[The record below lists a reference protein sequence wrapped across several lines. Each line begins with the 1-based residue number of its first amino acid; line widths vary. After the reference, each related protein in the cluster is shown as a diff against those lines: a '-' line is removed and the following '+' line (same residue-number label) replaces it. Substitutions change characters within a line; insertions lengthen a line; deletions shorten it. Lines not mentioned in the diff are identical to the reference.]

1 MLKSFLALMPAVFPL
16 APVTGKVPSG
26 TRQFQSSFMR
36 VELAPDQPTFTELHM
51 ATKACWWT
59 GTKRSWPCWRAEWNY
74 FLCRDVT
81 WSESGRSWLN
91 SILFPSGSLMK

>member
-1 MLKSFLALMPAVFPL
+1 MLYNSKKSISTENYIP
-16 APVTGKVPSG
+16 
-26 TRQFQSSFMR
+26 FQTAHLKRAASR
-36 VELAPDQPTFTELHM
+36 VEPATAWRMIERPGTDHHM
-51 ATKACWWT
+51 AKRACWWM
-59 GTKRSWPCWRAEWNY
+59 GTKRSWPCCRAEWNY